1 MDEITIQDNGES
13 EVQITTIGEVVGSD
27 SDGNPITQNFSEEA
41 LQKVAET
48 QKDDILVDSDHS
60 SEKGGS
66 TEAKGWLSKLTF
78 KKGIGL
84 MGTIKWTNIGR
95 SLIQNR
101 VFRWLSPSWI
111 LNDNKEPMLM
121 TSCSLT
127 NKPSQYGRIDPI
139 INSKSNKEAED
150 EKNISITDSK
160 KDTDNMN
167 KDELNALVVEMVKK
181 ALEDVNKAKLS
192 AEISKEVAEE
202 AAKQKI
208 IDESLQTETKEEVK
222 NECISAKEEMS
233 KEEVKNE
240 EMTKEEVTK
249 EEMNK
254 EEVANEEVPE
264 KKDEDK
270 EVIKA
275 EVLNSAPIT
284 VGTSVNG
291 MEAWRNLKGEEFFK
305 YLRAHPEIK

>member
-111 LNDNKEPMLM
+111 LNDNKEPMVM

-139 INSKSNKEAED
+139 INSKYNKEAED

-222 NECISAKEEMS
+222 NE
-233 KEEVKNE
+233 

-249 EEMNK
+249 ED
-254 EEVANEEVPE
+254 VPE
-264 KKDEDK
+264 KKEEEK

-275 EVLNSAPIT
+275 EVLNSSPIT

-291 MEAWRNLKGEEFFK
+291 EEPWRKLHGKEFFDWIAK
-305 YLRAHPEIK
+305 NK

>member
-84 MGTIKWTNIGR
+84 VGTIKWTNIGR

-150 EKNISITDSK
+150 EKSISITDSK
-160 KDTDNMN
+160 KDTDYMN
-167 KDELNALVVEMVKK
+167 KDEINTLVVEMVKK

-222 NECISAKEEMS
+222 NE
-233 KEEVKNE
+233 
-240 EMTKEEVTK
+240 EMTKE
-249 EEMNK
+249 
-254 EEVANEEVPE
+254 VAKEEVPE
-264 KKDEDK
+264 KKEEEK

-275 EVLNSAPIT
+275 EVLNSSPIT

-291 MEAWRNLKGEEFFK
+291 EEPWRKLHGKEFFDWLAK
-305 YLRAHPEIK
+305 NK

>member
-111 LNDNKEPMLM
+111 LNDKKEPMLM
-121 TSCSLT
+121 TSCALT
-127 NKPSQYGRIDPI
+127 NKP
-139 INSKSNKEAED
+139 
-150 EKNISITDSK
+150 
-160 KDTDNMN
+160 
-167 KDELNALVVEMVKK
+167 
-181 ALEDVNKAKLS
+181 
-192 AEISKEVAEE
+192 
-202 AAKQKI
+202 
-208 IDESLQTETKEEVK
+208 
-222 NECISAKEEMS
+222 
-233 KEEVKNE
+233 
-240 EMTKEEVTK
+240 
-249 EEMNK
+249 
-254 EEVANEEVPE
+254 
-264 KKDEDK
+264 
-270 EVIKA
+270 
-275 EVLNSAPIT
+275 
-284 VGTSVNG
+284 
-291 MEAWRNLKGEEFFK
+291 
-305 YLRAHPEIK
+305 

>member
-222 NECISAKEEMS
+222 NEEVPAK
-233 KEEVKNE
+233 E

-249 EEMNK
+249 EEVAK
-254 EEVANEEVPE
+254 EEVKNEEVPE
-264 KKDEDK
+264 KKEEEK

-275 EVLNSAPIT
+275 EVLNSSPIT

-291 MEAWRNLKGEEFFK
+291 EEPWRKLHGKEFFDWIAK
-305 YLRAHPEIK
+305 NK

>member
-127 NKPSQYGRIDPI
+127 NKPSQYGRIGPI

-150 EKNISITDSK
+150 EKSISITDSK
-160 KDTDNMN
+160 KDTDYMN
-167 KDELNALVVEMVKK
+167 KDEINALVVEMVKK

-208 IDESLQTETKEEVK
+208 IDESLQAETKEEVK
-222 NECISAKEEMS
+222 NEDVPA
-233 KEEVKNE
+233 
-240 EMTKEEVTK
+240 
-249 EEMNK
+249 K
-254 EEVANEEVPE
+254 EEVAKEDVPE
-264 KKDEDK
+264 KKEEEK

-275 EVLNSAPIT
+275 EALNSSPIT
-284 VGTSVNG
+284 VGASVNG
-291 MEAWRNLKGEEFFK
+291 EEPWRKLHGKEFFDWLAK
-305 YLRAHPEIK
+305 NKGYKCN

>member
-111 LNDNKEPMLM
+111 LNDNKEPMVM

-150 EKNISITDSK
+150 EKSISITDSK

-181 ALEDVNKAKLS
+181 ALDDVNKAKLS
-192 AEISKEVAEE
+192 SEISKEVAEE

-222 NECISAKEEMS
+222 NEGCQTETKQ
-233 KEEVKNE
+233 EVKNE
-240 EMTKEEVTK
+240 EMTKEEVAKEVTK
-249 EEMNK
+249 
-254 EEVANEEVPE
+254 EEVPE
-264 KKDEDK
+264 KKEEEK

-275 EVLNSAPIT
+275 EVLNSSPVT

-291 MEAWRNLKGEEFFK
+291 EEPWRKLHGKEFFDWIAK
-305 YLRAHPEIK
+305 NK

>member
-84 MGTIKWTNIGR
+84 IGTIKWTNIGR

-111 LNDNKEPMLM
+111 LNDKKEPMLM

-150 EKNISITDSK
+150 EKSISITDSK

-181 ALEDVNKAKLS
+181 ALDDVNKAKLS

-222 NECISAKEEMS
+222 NEGCQTEAEIVKKEAEAKAENSCTEE
-233 KEEVKNE
+233 KTEVK
-240 EMTKEEVTK
+240 
-249 EEMNK
+249 
-254 EEVANEEVPE
+254 NEEVPE
-264 KKDEDK
+264 KKEEEK

-275 EVLNSAPIT
+275 EVLNSSPIT

>member
-111 LNDNKEPMLM
+111 LNDNKEPMVM

-222 NECISAKEEMS
+222 NECIS
-233 KEEVKNE
+233 
-240 EMTKEEVTK
+240 TKEEVTK
-249 EEMNK
+249 EEMTK

-264 KKDEDK
+264 KKDEEK

-275 EVLNSAPIT
+275 EVLNSSPIT

-291 MEAWRNLKGEEFFK
+291 MEAWRKLHGKEFFDWIAK
-305 YLRAHPEIK
+305 NKCSKCN

>member
-111 LNDNKEPMLM
+111 LNDNKEPIVM

-139 INSKSNKEAED
+139 INSKSNKSAED
-150 EKNISITDSK
+150 EKSISITDSK

-222 NECISAKEEMS
+222 NE
-233 KEEVKNE
+233 

-249 EEMNK
+249 EE
-254 EEVANEEVPE
+254 VPE
-264 KKDEDK
+264 KKEEEK

-275 EVLNSAPIT
+275 EVLNSSPVT

-291 MEAWRNLKGEEFFK
+291 EEPWRKLHGKEFFDWIAK
-305 YLRAHPEIK
+305 NK

>member
-1 MDEITIQDNGES
+1 MEEITIQDNGES

-111 LNDNKEPMLM
+111 LNDKKEPMLM
-121 TSCSLT
+121 TSCALT

-150 EKNISITDSK
+150 EKSISITDSK

-222 NECISAKEEMS
+222 NECSTAKEEVT

-249 EEMNK
+249 EEVTK
-254 EEVANEEVPE
+254 EEVPE
-264 KKDEDK
+264 KKEEEK

-275 EVLNSAPIT
+275 EVLNSSPIT

-291 MEAWRNLKGEEFFK
+291 EEPWRKLHGKEFFDWIAK
-305 YLRAHPEIK
+305 NK

>member
-1 MDEITIQDNGES
+1 MEEITIQDNGES

-48 QKDDILVDSDHS
+48 QKDEILVDSDHS

-84 MGTIKWTNIGR
+84 MGTIKWTNIGK

-111 LNDNKEPMLM
+111 LNNNKEPMIM

-139 INSKSNKEAED
+139 INSKSNKEAEE
-150 EKNISITDSK
+150 EKSISITDSK
-160 KDTDNMN
+160 KDTDYMN

-181 ALEDVNKAKLS
+181 ALDDVNKAKLS

-222 NECISAKEEMS
+222 NEGCQTET

-240 EMTKEEVTK
+240 EMTKEEVAK
-249 EEMNK
+249 ED
-254 EEVANEEVPE
+254 VPE
-264 KKDEDK
+264 KKEEEK

-275 EVLNSAPIT
+275 EVLNSSPIT

>member
-111 LNDNKEPMLM
+111 LNDNKEPMVM

-167 KDELNALVVEMVKK
+167 KDELNTLVVEMVKK

-222 NECISAKEEMS
+222 NEEVPAK
-233 KEEVKNE
+233 E

-249 EEMNK
+249 EEVAK
-254 EEVANEEVPE
+254 EEVKNEEVPE
-264 KKDEDK
+264 KKEEEK

-275 EVLNSAPIT
+275 EVLNSAPVT

-291 MEAWRNLKGEEFFK
+291 EEPWRKLHGKEFFDWIAK
-305 YLRAHPEIK
+305 NK

>member
-111 LNDNKEPMLM
+111 LNDNKEPMVM

-150 EKNISITDSK
+150 EKSISITDSK

-181 ALEDVNKAKLS
+181 ALDDVNKAKLS

-222 NECISAKEEMS
+222 NESCQTET

-249 EEMNK
+249 EEVTK
-254 EEVANEEVPE
+254 EEVPE
-264 KKDEDK
+264 KKEEEK

-275 EVLNSAPIT
+275 EVLNSAPVT

-291 MEAWRNLKGEEFFK
+291 EEPWRKLHGKEFFDWIAK
-305 YLRAHPEIK
+305 NK

>member
-1 MDEITIQDNGES
+1 MEEITIQDNGES

-111 LNDNKEPMLM
+111 LNDKKEPMLM
-121 TSCSLT
+121 TSCALT

-202 AAKQKI
+202 EAKQKI

-222 NECISAKEEMS
+222 NECIPAKEEVT

-249 EEMNK
+249 EE
-254 EEVANEEVPE
+254 VPE
-264 KKDEDK
+264 KNEEEK

-275 EVLNSAPIT
+275 EVLNSSPVT

-291 MEAWRNLKGEEFFK
+291 EEPWRKLHGKEFFDWIAK
-305 YLRAHPEIK
+305 NK

>member
-111 LNDNKEPMLM
+111 LNDNKEPMIM

-150 EKNISITDSK
+150 EKSISITDSK

-202 AAKQKI
+202 EAKQKI

-222 NECISAKEEMS
+222 NEEVPEKE
-233 KEEVKNE
+233 V
-240 EMTKEEVTK
+240 MTKEEVTK
-249 EEMNK
+249 EEVTK
-254 EEVANEEVPE
+254 EEVPE
-264 KKDEDK
+264 KKEEEK

-275 EVLNSAPIT
+275 EVLNSSPVT

-291 MEAWRNLKGEEFFK
+291 EEPWRKLHGKEFFDWIAK
-305 YLRAHPEIK
+305 NK

>member
-48 QKDDILVDSDHS
+48 QKDEILVDSDHS
-60 SEKGGS
+60 SENGGS

-95 SLIQNR
+95 RLIENR

-111 LNDNKEPMLM
+111 LNDKKEPMLM
-121 TSCSLT
+121 TSCALT

-139 INSKSNKEAED
+139 INSKSNKQAED
-150 EKNISITDSK
+150 EKSISITDSK
-160 KDTDNMN
+160 KDTDYMN
-167 KDELNALVVEMVKK
+167 KDEINALVVEMVKK
-181 ALEDVNKAKLS
+181 ALDDVNKAKLS

-202 AAKQKI
+202 EAKQKI

-222 NECISAKEEMS
+222 NESCQTET

-249 EEMNK
+249 EE
-254 EEVANEEVPE
+254 VPE
-264 KKDEDK
+264 KKDEEK

-275 EVLNSAPIT
+275 EVLNSSPIT

-291 MEAWRNLKGEEFFK
+291 EEPWRKLHGKEFFDWIAK
-305 YLRAHPEIK
+305 NK

>member
-48 QKDDILVDSDHS
+48 QKDEILVDSDHS

-84 MGTIKWTNIGR
+84 MGTIKWTNIGK

-111 LNDNKEPMLM
+111 LNDKKEPMLM

-139 INSKSNKEAED
+139 INSKSNKETED
-150 EKNISITDSK
+150 EKSISITDSK

-222 NECISAKEEMS
+222 NECIPEKEEMT

-249 EEMNK
+249 EE
-254 EEVANEEVPE
+254 VPE
-264 KKDEDK
+264 KKEEEK

-275 EVLNSAPIT
+275 EVLNSSPIT

>member
-48 QKDDILVDSDHS
+48 QKDEILVDSDHS
-60 SEKGGS
+60 SENGGS

-95 SLIQNR
+95 RLIENR

-111 LNDNKEPMLM
+111 LNDNKEPMMM
-121 TSCSLT
+121 TSCALT
-127 NKPSQYGRIDPI
+127 NKPSQYGRINPI

-150 EKNISITDSK
+150 EKSISITDSK
-160 KDTDNMN
+160 KDTYNMN

-181 ALEDVNKAKLS
+181 ALDDVNKAKLS
-192 AEISKEVAEE
+192 ADISKEVAEE

-208 IDESLQTETKEEVK
+208 IDESLQT
-222 NECISAKEEMS
+222 

-240 EMTKEEVTK
+240 EQTEAEIVKKEAEAKAENSCTEEKTEVK
-249 EEMNK
+249 
-254 EEVANEEVPE
+254 NEEVPE
-264 KKDEDK
+264 KKEEEK

-275 EVLNSAPIT
+275 EVLNSAPVT

-291 MEAWRNLKGEEFFK
+291 EEPWRKLHGKEFFDWIAK
-305 YLRAHPEIK
+305 NK

>member
-48 QKDDILVDSDHS
+48 QKDEILVDSDHS
-60 SEKGGS
+60 SENGGS

-95 SLIQNR
+95 RLIENR

-111 LNDNKEPMLM
+111 LNDKKEPMLM
-121 TSCSLT
+121 TSCALT

-139 INSKSNKEAED
+139 INSKSNKQAED
-150 EKNISITDSK
+150 EKSISITDSK
-160 KDTDNMN
+160 KDTDYMN
-167 KDELNALVVEMVKK
+167 KDEINALVVEMVKK
-181 ALEDVNKAKLS
+181 ALDDVNKAKLS

-202 AAKQKI
+202 EAKQKI

-222 NECISAKEEMS
+222 NEGCQTET

-240 EMTKEEVTK
+240 EMTKEVTK
-249 EEMNK
+249 
-254 EEVANEEVPE
+254 EEVPE
-264 KKDEDK
+264 KKQEEK

-275 EVLNSAPIT
+275 EVLNSSPIT

-291 MEAWRNLKGEEFFK
+291 EEPWRKLHGKEFFDWIAK
-305 YLRAHPEIK
+305 NK

>member
-84 MGTIKWTNIGR
+84 MGTIKWTNIGK

-111 LNDNKEPMLM
+111 LNDNKEPMVM

-150 EKNISITDSK
+150 EKSISITDSK

-181 ALEDVNKAKLS
+181 ALDDVNKAKLS

-202 AAKQKI
+202 EAKQKI

-222 NECISAKEEMS
+222 NESCQTET

-249 EEMNK
+249 EE
-254 EEVANEEVPE
+254 VPE
-264 KKDEDK
+264 KKEEEK

-275 EVLNSAPIT
+275 EVLNSSPVT

>member
-48 QKDDILVDSDHS
+48 QKDEILVDSDHS
-60 SEKGGS
+60 SENGGS

-95 SLIQNR
+95 RLIENR

-111 LNDNKEPMLM
+111 LNDKKEPMMM
-121 TSCSLT
+121 TSCALT

-139 INSKSNKEAED
+139 INSKSNKQAED
-150 EKNISITDSK
+150 EKSISITDSK

-181 ALEDVNKAKLS
+181 ALDDVNKAKLS

-222 NECISAKEEMS
+222 NEEQTEAEVVKKEAEAKAENSCTED
-233 KEEVKNE
+233 KTEVK
-240 EMTKEEVTK
+240 
-249 EEMNK
+249 
-254 EEVANEEVPE
+254 NEEVPE
-264 KKDEDK
+264 KKEEEK

-275 EVLNSAPIT
+275 EVLNSSPVT